1 MHVIKIQRSIRKR
14 DKENSPTTRRSI
26 RHFGRDFFAKEN
38 HVEFAI
44 EALLFG
50 VLVVVS
56 AWPIVAAAGAINEL
70 L

>member
-14 DKENSPTTRRSI
+14 DKENRSTTR
-26 RHFGRDFFAKEN
+26 HFSRDFFAKEN

-50 VLVVVS
+50 VLVAVS
-56 AWPIVAAAGAINEL
+56 AWPIVVAAGAINEL